1 MKKLLGILVLGL
13 LWCNPSFAD
22 LTLYCKQEVRI
33 NTVNGVTETMPMP
46 ENWVILITE
55 TQIHVV
61 GFEILYPDLMRKK
74 EKESGT
80 IYYGD
85 NDRSVIRNTITI
97 DRITGEG
104 RISEISGNSISREIL
119 KCSNKKPKLLF

>member
-1 MKKLLGILVLGL
+1 M
-13 LWCNPSFAD
+13 
-22 LTLYCKQEVRI
+22 
-33 NTVNGVTETMPMP
+33 TETIAMP
-46 ENWVILITE
+46 ENWQLIITE

-61 GFEILYPDLMRKK
+61 GFETLYPNIMRKK

-85 NDRSVIRNTITI
+85 SYINTITI

-104 RISEISGNSISREIL
+104 RISEISGNSISRQIL